1 MRAFSHRTRFWS
13 CQRLR
18 GWSRPWALI
27 FSVEFLYFSKAVV
40 VLRFGTL
47 VSTHSH
53 TGTWS
58 CYGFAGKGFLGP
70 SGSKLRFAS
79 AMAVCLLLL
88 LLLLQSLLLLPL
100 ENQKC
105 AIEKFVTIRGSGRR
119 RRGRMAC
126 DGPRARRGAG
136 RAPVGSIVRPAAGRG
151 WVWRAQTAF
160 LSKTANA
167 KRARRAFSIIN
178 SS

>member
-47 VSTHSH
+47 VSTHPH
-53 TGTWS
+53 TGIWS

-88 LLLLQSLLLLPL
+88 LLLLQSLPAAAAI
-100 ENQKC
+100 EKC
-105 AIEKFVTIRGSGRR
+105 AIEKFVTIRGSVAGGVAGAWPAMA
-119 RRGRMAC
+119 RGHA
-126 DGPRARRGAG
+126 AE
-136 RAPVGSIVRPAAGRG
+136 PVAHLWEA
-151 WVWRAQTAF
+151 
-160 LSKTANA
+160 L
-167 KRARRAFSIIN
+167 
-178 SS
+178 